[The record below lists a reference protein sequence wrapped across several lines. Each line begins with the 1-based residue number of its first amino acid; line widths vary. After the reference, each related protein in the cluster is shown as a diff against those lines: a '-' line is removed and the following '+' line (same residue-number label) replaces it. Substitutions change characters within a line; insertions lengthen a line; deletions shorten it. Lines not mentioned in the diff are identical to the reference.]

1 MKKNLILVI
10 LILSLVSF
18 IKSQEDDQ
26 QGLSEDNNL
35 EEDNFDYDDDIDGDA
50 YFKNSLKKY
59 LIEKKLFESER
70 AIPRDEMKKIFVDVV
85 FEGEYQEGSEFM
97 NEILELLTEYFIN
110 TYYKDR
116 KEIKG
121 KEIYDLIDIK
131 AISMKF
137 EQMIGE
143 NPYFNGNDDMEE
155 NDYDSRDD
163 VGEPN
168 PDV

>member
-1 MKKNLILVI
+1 MRKNYSFIILF
-10 LILSLVSF
+10 LSLVF
-18 IKSQEDDQ
+18 ISKAQEDDQ
-26 QGLSEDNNL
+26 KDLSEDNNW
-35 EEDNFDYDDDIDGDA
+35 EGNQFDYDDFDSEA
-50 YFKNSLKKY
+50 YFKNSLKEY
-59 LIEKKLFESER
+59 LVEKKLFESER
-70 AIPRDEMKKIFVDVV
+70 AIPRDEMRKIFVDVV
-85 FEGEYQEGSEFM
+85 FDGEPQGGPEFM
-97 NEILELLTEYFIN
+97 NEVFELLTEYFIN

-143 NPYFNGNDDMEE
+143 NPYYNGNDDMEE
-155 NDYDSRDD
+155 NDYDSRDA
-163 VGEPN
+163 VGEPS

>member
-10 LILSLVSF
+10 LFLYLVFLS
-18 IKSQEDDQ
+18 KSQEDDQ
-26 QGLSEDNNL
+26 QDLSEDNNL
-35 EEDNFDYDDDIDGDA
+35 EGNSFDYDDFDSDA
-50 YFKNSLKKY
+50 YFKNSLKEY
-59 LIEKKLFESER
+59 LVEKKLFESER
-70 AIPRDEMKKIFVDVV
+70 AIPRDEMRKIFVDAV
-85 FEGEYQEGSEFM
+85 FDGEPQGGPEFM
-97 NEILELLTEYFIN
+97 NEVFEQLTEYFIN

-131 AISMKF
+131 EISMKF

-143 NPYFNGNDDMEE
+143 NPYYNGNDDMEE
-155 NDYDSRDD
+155 NDYDSRDA
-163 VGEPN
+163 VGEPS